1 MISSILYLRIRN
13 IRTLALYSLPACFRR
28 LLVNPS
34 LEIMSMSLRIS
45 AERFASCRKSI
56 HWDEVAHT
64 HPDNDTCN
72 QSGRISLTVILVRK
86 MYHTM
91 YRHMMYCHT
100 MYCHTM
106 YCHTMYCH
114 TMYCHTMYRSLV
126 LMFPM

>member
-1 MISSILYLRIRN
+1 MISSIPYLRIRN

-56 HWDEVAHT
+56 HWDEVAHSR
-64 HPDNDTCN
+64 PDNDTCN

-91 YRHMMYCHT
+91 YRHT
-100 MYCHTM
+100 MYCHILLYRILYCNCPYIHYNLGRM
-106 YCHTMYCH
+106 YFLFL
-114 TMYCHTMYRSLV
+114 R
-126 LMFPM
+126 